1 VQTCHE
7 QLDPKSNPKIMAIE
21 TAACLFKRNWQARA
35 KTKVV
40 TQNLPSK
47 IKIHF
52 QKVRKKYR
60 HPPPEECKE
69 NRW

>member
-1 VQTCHE
+1 
-7 QLDPKSNPKIMAIE
+7 MAIE